1 MICKITTSCGSL
13 MLTPYLKT
21 VIRRKMQYN
30 VEIVAN
36 QTILIP
42 KIYPLATFHIHNPNT
57 NAAIFPHFTF
67 CSGFLFLLEKIG
79 FF

>member
-30 VEIVAN
+30 VVL
-36 QTILIP
+36 TVSRD
-42 KIYPLATFHIHNPNT
+42 F
-57 NAAIFPHFTF
+57 FPTSTKSKAGVSNLNLYEGHDFD
-67 CSGFLFLLEKIG
+67 KK
-79 FF
+79 